1 MTPDAVR
8 PRDHSIEL
16 TADLDLLAG
25 LWQEAPFARL
35 PADAPPELKAY
46 VQNVENPARVYAIHQ
61 ASRRH
66 GFQLLVE
73 RYILQLR
80 SGCENVNCAT
90 PTCFTCR
97 RRLAGR
103 APIRRYNTTSAR
115 TLAIYLASQDDPEKG
130 LCPFLRKSREPPAAF
145 GNLIFSTR
153 SSSPSH
159 PDHNRANVATS
170 PSARKERLSRP
181 RAPSSSS
188 QDALASPMNDPSDP
202 VSPIQNASRPA
213 AACTPHSK
221 DRELVSQIR
230 VIEAPM
236 SKDHRSF
243 AANLFGTVTFK
254 MLEWLT
260 PRSVAAMAAKIS
272 NLDSV
277 VDFDFPQDPASSAR
291 TTACSDIQSTA
302 PDESDTTDSTTV
314 AVQPHAT
321 DMNETSFM
329 PKPAKPSNGSL
340 SKPRKNAV
348 PKHKRRSTD
357 SNNTSKSGDNVKSTK
372 ASQVNGTLH
381 EKSVRPRHNKSLSG
395 RGIPEMSLKPGFFE
409 NVTKPS
415 AQPLSPTSPSTLPQV
430 EPFGE
435 IRSKDDTNC
444 GHPRINNSQRTRNI
458 DTALPDISSHSLE
471 NILPQAL
478 SQLDVNLVD
487 FICDIYEEDGTA
499 QSVIVSASDWLRFND
514 QTLFN
519 VLMDPQVIVQSFTH
533 DRKLYDSQTLWYCF
547 HRLSRVACNLVFHSL
562 WLAAGRLFVP
572 PQDSMSH
579 NSIKNNDSR
588 LQKHKG
594 FLSDIDA
601 GYLMS
606 ICMHALVAAA
616 PAVQDSRTLYE
627 MSRVRSN
634 GLTLAGRSA
643 MARQSSSRCLD
654 YDDAFSN
661 DLAIRLARRLFCAI
675 TARRY
680 FSNKMDNAGPLNE
693 TENNKVDILQSLV
706 DQLDFL
712 STGSA
717 MILEFPQSERLLH
730 ETRVPTILLD
740 WARTILLNEWDGRA
754 DFDMDGPFGGALS
767 FIETL
772 HANRNLLLLGDI
784 QFRVDYLSERLDSIE
799 MPVDWLA
806 FNSTRWRRHILDY
819 PYIFSPDTLVSFFR
833 SINFAR
839 MSRMFEESSSLKTRM
854 SAIVDPGS
862 LITNPHHKMV
872 LQDLLRTASSKYLV
886 LEIGRSNVARDAFDQ
901 LWRREKRELLRPLK
915 VHLGENS
922 GEEGFDS
929 GGVQQ
934 EFFRLAVAECLDPQY
949 GAFTVDE
956 RTRMA
961 WFTPGSLTEDWKYE
975 LVGLLMSL
983 ALYNGL
989 TLPITFPKALYRK
1002 LLGKPVEELHHI
1014 ADGWPDLASG
1024 LTTLLEWDEEDGL
1037 VEDIFA
1043 RTYEFSVESLGT
1055 VVTRDMRMGEQA
1067 SWPKAASSSCDIA
1080 PPHMDNPDDAPLVT
1094 NENRDDYIIDY
1105 IRHLTDVSIRRQYLA
1120 FEQGFNSCL
1129 DKKSLSLLSPST
1141 LQSLVEGVQEIDI
1154 IELKRYARYVGWDA
1168 SHRTIKDFWSI
1179 VKRYDERMKQRLL
1192 EFVTSSDRVPV
1203 GGMKNLQF
1211 VIQKNGEE
1219 DGTGGHLPTAYTC
1232 YGTLLLPEYRDKEVL
1247 RERLGM
1253 ALENAQGFGFA

>member
-73 RYILQLR
+73 R
-80 SGCENVNCAT
+80 
-90 PTCFTCR
+90 
-97 RRLAGR
+97 
-103 APIRRYNTTSAR
+103 
-115 TLAIYLASQDDPEKG
+115 
-130 LCPFLRKSREPPAAF
+130 
-145 GNLIFSTR
+145 
-153 SSSPSH
+153 
-159 PDHNRANVATS
+159 ANVATS
-170 PSARKERLSRP
+170 PGARKERLSRP

-302 PDESDTTDSTTV
+302 PDESDTTDSTTI

-372 ASQVNGTLH
+372 ASQVNGT
-381 EKSVRPRHNKSLSG
+381 SVRPRHNKSLSG

-444 GHPRINNSQRTRNI
+444 GHPRINNSQRTRNL

-499 QSVIVSASDWLRFND
+499 QSVIVSASDASHPYPRPVNQRKPLRRRSMSRTTRSRKQWLRFND

-519 VLMDPQVIVQSFTH
+519 VLMDPQVVVQSFTH
-533 DRKLYDSQTLWYCF
+533 DRKLYDSQTLWYY
-547 HRLSRVACNLVFHSL
+547 
-562 WLAAGRLFVP
+562 
-572 PQDSMSH
+572 SMSH

-594 FLSDIDA
+594 SLSDIDA

-717 MILEFPQSERLLH
+717 TILEFPQSERLLH

-799 MPVDWLA
+799 MPVDWLT
-806 FNSTRWRRHILDY
+806 FSSTRWRRHILDY

-934 EFFRLAVAECLDPQY
+934 EFFRLAIAECLDPQY

-1024 LTTLLEWDEEDGL
+1024 LTTLLEWDEKDGL